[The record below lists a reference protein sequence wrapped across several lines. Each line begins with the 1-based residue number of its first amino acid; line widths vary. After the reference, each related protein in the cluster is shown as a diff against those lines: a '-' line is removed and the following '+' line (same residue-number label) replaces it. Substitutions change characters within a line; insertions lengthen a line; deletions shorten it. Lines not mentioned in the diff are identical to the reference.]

1 MGTLAI
7 RCVRKGVETQGT
19 VLNLFATQ
27 LAKLKPVRFNCILPK
42 ILSMFFVYPNSIK
55 K

>member
-19 VLNLFATQ
+19 VLNLFANQ
-27 LAKLKPVRFNCILPK
+27 LAELQFVRFNCILTK
-42 ILSMFFVYPNSIK
+42 ALSMFFVYQIV
-55 K
+55 